1 MKKLVITSEQLVN
14 PSNGQC
20 ACYQVCALYEDDR
33 MIEVELHQ
41 ADTETILNNIYVARV
56 KSVASNLNAAF
67 VEIAK
72 GKVCYLPLEDLKQP
86 LFTRKL
92 SKKRIAEGEE
102 LVVQVAKEA
111 VKTKDAVVTTNLS
124 FSGEY
129 LVLTSADCR
138 IGISG
143 KISGQ
148 ERIRLQVFAQ
158 KLLEENE
165 DIHKCFGLI
174 FRTNAAQAEEAV
186 IQEEFL
192 KLKSEYET
200 VMAYAASRTVYTCLR
215 KEQPFYLK
223 MLMDAERTTLEEV
236 VTDETM
242 VFEELE
248 AVSCGNF
255 SVRFY
260 EDRLLSLARLY
271 NIAGQI
277 EAALKPRVWLKSG
290 ANIVIEPT
298 EALTVI
304 DINSGKNIVKKDKQ
318 QNQYKINLEAAKEIA
333 FQLRLRNLSGII
345 VVDFIDL
352 YEDAWKQNLM
362 EQMRSFLRQDPV
374 PAKLIDMTKLGLVE
388 ITRKKKKKPLLE
400 QLANGR

>member
-1 MKKLVITSEQLVN
+1 MKKLLITSEQLVN

-20 ACYQVCALYEDDR
+20 ARYQVCALYEEDR

-56 KSVASNLNAAF
+56 KSVAANLNAAF

-72 GKVCYLPLEDLKQP
+72 GKVCYLPFENIKQP
-86 LFTRKL
+86 IFT
-92 SKKRIAEGEE
+92 KKISGKPIAEGEE

-129 LVLTSADCR
+129 LALTSANRR

-148 ERIRLQVFAQ
+148 ERIRLQAFAQ

-165 DIHKCFGLI
+165 DIQKCFGLI
-174 FRTNAAQAEEAV
+174 FRTNAAQAEEDL
-186 IQEEFL
+186 IREEFL

-200 VMAYAASRTVYTCLR
+200 VTAYAASRTVYTCLR

-223 MLMDAERTTLEEV
+223 MLMDTEKTTLEEV

-248 AVSCGNF
+248 AVSFGNF

-304 DINSGKNIVKKDKQ
+304 DINSGKNIAKKDKQ
-318 QNQYKINLEAAKEIA
+318 QNHYKINLEAAKEIA

-352 YEDAWKQNLM
+352 YEDAWKQSLM
-362 EQMRSFLRQDPV
+362 EQLRSFLRKDPV
-374 PAKLIDMTKLGLVE
+374 PANLIDMTRLGLVE

-400 QLANGR
+400 QLGNQ

>member
-1 MKKLVITSEQLVN
+1 M
-14 PSNGQC
+14 
-20 ACYQVCALYEDDR
+20 
-33 MIEVELHQ
+33 
-41 ADTETILNNIYVARV
+41 
-56 KSVASNLNAAF
+56 
-67 VEIAK
+67 
-72 GKVCYLPLEDLKQP
+72 
-86 LFTRKL
+86 
-92 SKKRIAEGEE
+92 
-102 LVVQVAKEA
+102 QVAKEA

-129 LVLTSADCR
+129 LVLTSANCR

-143 KISGQ
+143 KISGR
-148 ERIRLQVFAQ
+148 ERIRLQAFAQ

-165 DIHKCFGLI
+165 DIQKCFGLI

-186 IQEEFL
+186 IREEFL

-200 VMAYAASRTVYTCLR
+200 VTVYAASRTVYSCLR

-223 MLMDAERTTLEEV
+223 MLMDAEKATLEEV
-236 VTDETM
+236 VTDEIM

-260 EDRLLSLARLY
+260 EDRLLSLAKLY
-271 NIAGQI
+271 HIAGQI

-290 ANIVIEPT
+290 ANIVIEQT

-304 DINSGKNIVKKDKQ
+304 DINSGKNIAKKDKQ
-318 QNQYKINLEAAKEIA
+318 QNHYKINLEAAKEIA

-352 YEDAWKQNLM
+352 YEDAWKQSLM
-362 EQMRSFLRQDPV
+362 EQLRSLLRKDPV
-374 PAKLIDMTKLGLVE
+374 PTNLIDMTKLGLVE

-400 QLANGR
+400 QVGN

>member
-1 MKKLVITSEQLVN
+1 MKKLLITSEQLVN

-20 ACYQVCALYEDDR
+20 ARYQVCALYEDDR

-41 ADTETILNNIYVARV
+41 AGAETILNNIYVARV
-56 KSVASNLNAAF
+56 KSVAANLNAAF

-72 GKVCYLPLEDLKQP
+72 GKVCYLPLEDLKRP
-86 LFTRKL
+86 LFTKKI
-92 SKKRIAEGEE
+92 SKKPIAEGEE

-129 LVLTSADCR
+129 LALTSANRR

-148 ERIRLQVFAQ
+148 ERIRLQAFAQ

-165 DIHKCFGLI
+165 DIQKCFGLI
-174 FRTNAAQAEEAV
+174 FRTNAAQAEEAL
-186 IQEEFL
+186 IREEFL

-200 VMAYAASRTVYTCLR
+200 ITAYAASRTVYTCLR

-223 MLMDAERTTLEEV
+223 MLMDTEKTTLEEV

-260 EDRLLSLARLY
+260 EDRLLSLATLY

-304 DINSGKNIVKKDKQ
+304 DINSGKNIAKKDKQ
-318 QNQYKINLEAAKEIA
+318 QNHYKINLEAAKEIA

-352 YEDAWKQNLM
+352 YEDAWKQSLM
-362 EQMRSFLRQDPV
+362 EQLRSFLRKDPV
-374 PAKLIDMTKLGLVE
+374 PANLIDMTKLGLVE

-400 QLANGR
+400 QLGNQ

>member
-1 MKKLVITSEQLVN
+1 MKKLLITSEQLVN

-20 ACYQVCALYEDDR
+20 ARYQVCALYEDDR

-41 ADTETILNNIYVARV
+41 AGAETILNNIYVARV
-56 KSVASNLNAAF
+56 KSVAANLNAAF

-72 GKVCYLPLEDLKQP
+72 GKVCYLPLEDLKRP
-86 LFTRKL
+86 LFTKKI
-92 SKKRIAEGEE
+92 SKKPIAEGEE

-111 VKTKDAVVTTNLS
+111 VKAKDAVVTTNLS

-129 LVLTSADCR
+129 LALTSANRR

-148 ERIRLQVFAQ
+148 ERIRLQAFAQ

-165 DIHKCFGLI
+165 DIQKCFGLI
-174 FRTNAAQAEEAV
+174 FRTNAAQAEEAL
-186 IQEEFL
+186 IREEFL

-200 VMAYAASRTVYTCLR
+200 VTAYAASRTVYTCLR

-223 MLMDAERTTLEEV
+223 MLMDTEKTTLEEV

-260 EDRLLSLARLY
+260 EDRLLPLARLF

-304 DINSGKNIVKKDKQ
+304 DINSGKNIAKKDKQ
-318 QNQYKINLEAAKEIA
+318 QNHYKINLEAAKEIA

-352 YEDAWKQNLM
+352 YEDAWKQSLM
-362 EQMRSFLRQDPV
+362 EQLRSFLRKDPV
-374 PAKLIDMTKLGLVE
+374 PANLIDMTKLGLVE

-400 QLANGR
+400 QLGNQ

>member
-1 MKKLVITSEQLVN
+1 MKKLLITSEQLVN

-20 ACYQVCALYEDDR
+20 ARYQVCAVYEDDR

-56 KSVASNLNAAF
+56 KSVAANLNAAF

-86 LFTRKL
+86 LFTKKL

-129 LVLTSADCR
+129 LVLTSANCR

-143 KISGQ
+143 KISGR
-148 ERIRLQVFAQ
+148 ERIRLQAFAQ

-165 DIHKCFGLI
+165 DIQKCFGLI

-186 IQEEFL
+186 IREEFL

-200 VMAYAASRTVYTCLR
+200 VTVYAASRTVYSCLR

-223 MLMDAERTTLEEV
+223 MLMDAEKATLEEV
-236 VTDETM
+236 VTDEIM

-260 EDRLLSLARLY
+260 EDRLLSLANLY
-271 NIAGQI
+271 HIAGQI

-290 ANIVIEPT
+290 ANIVIEQT

-304 DINSGKNIVKKDKQ
+304 DINSGKNIAKKDKQ
-318 QNQYKINLEAAKEIA
+318 QNHYKINLEAAKEIA

-352 YEDAWKQNLM
+352 YEDAWKQSLM
-362 EQMRSFLRQDPV
+362 EQLRSLLRKDPV
-374 PAKLIDMTKLGLVE
+374 PTNLIDMTKLGLVE

-400 QLANGR
+400 QVGN

>member
-1 MKKLVITSEQLVN
+1 MKKLLITSEQLVN

-20 ACYQVCALYEDDR
+20 ARYQVCALYEDDR

-41 ADTETILNNIYVARV
+41 ADAETILNNIYVARV
-56 KSVASNLNAAF
+56 KSVAANLNAAF

-72 GKVCYLPLEDLKQP
+72 GKVCYLPLEDLKRP
-86 LFTRKL
+86 LFTKKI
-92 SKKRIAEGEE
+92 SKKPIAEGEE

-111 VKTKDAVVTTNLS
+111 VKAKDAVVTTNLS

-129 LVLTSADCR
+129 LALTSANRR

-148 ERIRLQVFAQ
+148 ERIRLQAFAQ

-165 DIHKCFGLI
+165 DIQKCFGLI
-174 FRTNAAQAEEAV
+174 FRTNAAQAEEAL
-186 IQEEFL
+186 IREEFL

-200 VMAYAASRTVYTCLR
+200 VTAYAASRTVYTCLR

-223 MLMDAERTTLEEV
+223 MLMDTEKTSLEEV

-260 EDRLLSLARLY
+260 EDRLLPLARLF

-304 DINSGKNIVKKDKQ
+304 DINSGKNIAKKDKQ
-318 QNQYKINLEAAKEIA
+318 QNHYKINLEAAKEIA

-352 YEDAWKQNLM
+352 YEDAWKQSLM
-362 EQMRSFLRQDPV
+362 EQLRSFLRKDPV
-374 PAKLIDMTKLGLVE
+374 PANLIDMTKLGLVE

-400 QLANGR
+400 QLGNQ

>member
-1 MKKLVITSEQLVN
+1 MKKLLITSEQLVN

-20 ACYQVCALYEDDR
+20 ARYQVCALYEDDR

-41 ADTETILNNIYVARV
+41 AGAETILNNIYVARV
-56 KSVASNLNAAF
+56 KSVAANLNAAF

-72 GKVCYLPLEDLKQP
+72 GKVCYLPLEDLKRP
-86 LFTRKL
+86 LFTKKI
-92 SKKRIAEGEE
+92 SKKPIAEGEE

-129 LVLTSADCR
+129 LALTSANRR

-148 ERIRLQVFAQ
+148 ERIRLQAFAQ

-165 DIHKCFGLI
+165 DIQKCFGLI
-174 FRTNAAQAEEAV
+174 FRTNAAQAEEDL
-186 IQEEFL
+186 IREEFL

-200 VMAYAASRTVYTCLR
+200 VTAYAASRTVYTCLR

-223 MLMDAERTTLEEV
+223 MLMDTEKTTLEEV

-260 EDRLLSLARLY
+260 EDRLLSLATLY

-304 DINSGKNIVKKDKQ
+304 DINSGKNIAKKDKQ
-318 QNQYKINLEAAKEIA
+318 QNHYKINLEATKEIA

-352 YEDAWKQNLM
+352 YEDAWKQSLM
-362 EQMRSFLRQDPV
+362 EQLRSFLRKDPV
-374 PAKLIDMTKLGLVE
+374 PANLIDMTKLGLVE

-400 QLANGR
+400 QLGNQ

>member
-1 MKKLVITSEQLVN
+1 MKKLLITSEQLVN

-20 ACYQVCALYEDDR
+20 ARYQVCALYEDDR

-41 ADTETILNNIYVARV
+41 ADAETILNNIYVARV
-56 KSVASNLNAAF
+56 KSVAANLNAAF

-72 GKVCYLPLEDLKQP
+72 GKVCYLPLEDLKRP
-86 LFTRKL
+86 LFTKKI
-92 SKKRIAEGEE
+92 SKKPIAEGEE

-111 VKTKDAVVTTNLS
+111 VKAKDAVVTTNLS

-129 LVLTSADCR
+129 LALTSANRR

-148 ERIRLQVFAQ
+148 ERIRLQAFAQ

-165 DIHKCFGLI
+165 DIQKCFGLI
-174 FRTNAAQAEEAV
+174 FRTNAAQAEEAL
-186 IQEEFL
+186 IREEFL

-200 VMAYAASRTVYTCLR
+200 VTAYAASRTVYTCLR

-223 MLMDAERTTLEEV
+223 MLMDTEKTTLEEV

-260 EDRLLSLARLY
+260 EDRLLPLARLF

-304 DINSGKNIVKKDKQ
+304 DINSGKNIAKKDKQ
-318 QNQYKINLEAAKEIA
+318 QNHYKINLEAAKEIA

-352 YEDAWKQNLM
+352 YEDAWKQSLM
-362 EQMRSFLRQDPV
+362 EQLRSFLRKDPV
-374 PAKLIDMTKLGLVE
+374 PANLIDMTKLGLVE

-400 QLANGR
+400 QLGNQ

>member
-1 MKKLVITSEQLVN
+1 MKKLLITSEQLVN

-20 ACYQVCALYEDDR
+20 ARYQVCALYEDDR

-41 ADTETILNNIYVARV
+41 AGAETILNNIYVARV
-56 KSVASNLNAAF
+56 KSVAANLNAAF

-72 GKVCYLPLEDLKQP
+72 GKVCYLPLEDLKRP
-86 LFTRKL
+86 LFTKKI
-92 SKKRIAEGEE
+92 SKKPIAEGEE

-129 LVLTSADCR
+129 LALTSANRR

-148 ERIRLQVFAQ
+148 ERIRLQAFAQ

-165 DIHKCFGLI
+165 DIQKCFGLI
-174 FRTNAAQAEEAV
+174 FRTNAAQAEEDL
-186 IQEEFL
+186 IREEFL

-200 VMAYAASRTVYTCLR
+200 ITAYAASRTVYTCLR

-223 MLMDAERTTLEEV
+223 MLMDTEKTTLEEV

-260 EDRLLSLARLY
+260 EDRLLSLATLY

-304 DINSGKNIVKKDKQ
+304 DINSGKNIAKKDKQ
-318 QNQYKINLEAAKEIA
+318 QNHYKINLEAAKEIA

-352 YEDAWKQNLM
+352 YEDAWKQSLM
-362 EQMRSFLRQDPV
+362 EQLRSFLRKDPV
-374 PAKLIDMTKLGLVE
+374 PANLIDMTKLGLVE

-400 QLANGR
+400 QLGNQ

>member
-1 MKKLVITSEQLVN
+1 MKKLLITSEQLVN

-20 ACYQVCALYEDDR
+20 ARYQVCAVYEDDR

-56 KSVASNLNAAF
+56 KSVAANLNAAF

-86 LFTRKL
+86 LFTKKL

-129 LVLTSADCR
+129 LVLTSANCR

-143 KISGQ
+143 KISGR
-148 ERIRLQVFAQ
+148 ESIRLQAFAQ

-165 DIHKCFGLI
+165 DIQKCFGLI

-186 IQEEFL
+186 IREEFL

-200 VMAYAASRTVYTCLR
+200 VTVYAASRTVYSCLR

-223 MLMDAERTTLEEV
+223 MLMDAEKATLEEV
-236 VTDETM
+236 VTDEIM

-260 EDRLLSLARLY
+260 EDRLLSLAKLY
-271 NIAGQI
+271 HIAGQI

-290 ANIVIEPT
+290 ANIVIEQT

-304 DINSGKNIVKKDKQ
+304 DINSGKNIAKKDKQ
-318 QNQYKINLEAAKEIA
+318 QNHYKINLEAAKEIA

-352 YEDAWKQNLM
+352 YEDAWKQSLM
-362 EQMRSFLRQDPV
+362 EQLRSLLRKDPV
-374 PAKLIDMTKLGLVE
+374 PTNLIDMTKLGLVE

-400 QLANGR
+400 QVGN